1 MALGDGVVL
10 VFQNKGQVN
19 VITGAPHIPLA
30 VEEPFQTIAYLL
42 ATGVELV
49 GGQGPVASQFQVTV
63 VPILDRFQIIGGTVQ
78 CQAGHALGIGE
89 PHANLLQLVVVGL
102 EHHVFGGGV
111 AVQLGGHH
119 QQGIVLAAFGDQTQI
134 GGQKG
139 ASTAGQIVVLVVAVG
154 TGVILLVPAQVARV
168 GIVVLVEVRAVLILP
183 GAFIAVRQSGFFLEG
198 TIRAAVADVVT
209 INRQR
214 QVHQAVGVF
223 GHELGEIQLITLPAI
238 AIARQGQRFLPQ
250 VATAARV
257 HVGFIQLAALQIAAN
272 VVIEYP
278 ERLDF
283 HRAHAHRFKRH
294 AKLFS
299 IGQDGA
305 ITHKTHTGL
314 IGHQGDGFFQLVRQ
328 ATLTGGAQA
337 AVNHQLH
344 IVFQLILRINAQG
357 AAIHFHSRRLAI
369 QRDQPFQVLGGL
381 QGFGKV
387 HLDVGFGVT
396 DRPHIGYRE
405 VFQCRHRVMTVAL
418 VVHAKGRRI
427 PAQ

>member
-1 MALGDGVVL
+1 M
-10 VFQNKGQVN
+10 
-19 VITGAPHIPLA
+19 
-30 VEEPFQTIAYLL
+30 
-42 ATGVELV
+42 
-49 GGQGPVASQFQVTV
+49 
-63 VPILDRFQIIGGTVQ
+63 
-78 CQAGHALGIGE
+78 
-89 PHANLLQLVVVGL
+89 
-102 EHHVFGGGV
+102 
-111 AVQLGGHH
+111 
-119 QQGIVLAAFGDQTQI
+119 
-134 GGQKG
+134 
-139 ASTAGQIVVLVVAVG
+139 
-154 TGVILLVPAQVARV
+154 
-168 GIVVLVEVRAVLILP
+168 
-183 GAFIAVRQSGFFLEG
+183 
-198 TIRAAVADVVT
+198 
-209 INRQR
+209 
-214 QVHQAVGVF
+214 F